1 MSQTPL
7 KCEIEDGVATL
18 TLDNPPLNLVSVE
31 LTSLLLDRLAE
42 LAERRDVRAL
52 VITGAG
58 ERAFCAG
65 SDVTEFPGLY
75 KPGDAV
81 TKKLG
86 AENAAFSA
94 VDDFPKPT
102 IAALNGLAYGGG
114 LELAVSCDLLVAG
127 DDVRFALP
135 EIRLGIFPG
144 SGGTVRVTRRVGE
157 GRAKEMMYFG
167 DPIDADTALRWGLIN
182 RVVPK
187 GQALRLAQDLAKRL
201 AQGAPN
207 GLRLCKIAVDL
218 SFDVP
223 EDEAIRRSLDLIGQ
237 AFTLPDCA
245 EGVAAFLDKRPA
257 RFKNI

>member
-1 MSQTPL
+1 MNRIPL
-7 KCEIEDGVATL
+7 TCEIEDGVATL
-18 TLDNPPLNLVSVE
+18 ILDNPPLNLVTVE
-31 LTSLLLDRLAE
+31 LTNLLLDRLAE

-52 VITGAG
+52 VVTGAG

-65 SDVTEFPGLY
+65 SDVSEFPGLY

-81 TKKLG
+81 AKKLG

-114 LELAVSCDLLVAG
+114 LELAVSCDLLVAEET
-127 DDVRFALP
+127 VRFALP

-157 GRAKEMMYFG
+157 GRAKELMYFG
-167 DPIDADTALRWGLIN
+167 DPIDAETAFRWGLVN
-182 RVVPK
+182 RVVPR
-187 GQALRLAQDLAKRL
+187 GQALQVAQELARRL
-201 AQGAPN
+201 AQGPPN
-207 GLRLCKIAVDL
+207 GLRLCKTAVDL
-218 SFDVP
+218 SFDVS

-245 EGVAAFLDKRPA
+245 EGVAAFLGKRSA
-257 RFKNI
+257 CFQDI